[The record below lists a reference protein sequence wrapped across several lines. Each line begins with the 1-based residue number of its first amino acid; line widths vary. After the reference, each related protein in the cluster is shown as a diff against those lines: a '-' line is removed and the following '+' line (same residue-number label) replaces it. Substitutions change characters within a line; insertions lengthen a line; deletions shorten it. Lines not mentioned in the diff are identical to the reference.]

1 MAGVPEIKRVRPQH
15 EEYMEDSPEAQ
26 AIHEKELRDAE
37 ALRELAPDI
46 PLREALEAQTAA
58 DQIRLK
64 KIMRKVDFRQI
75 SILALV
81 YIWAYIDRSNLG
93 NVNIAGMRDDLDTN
107 VGNRYSVL
115 TMVFFIGY
123 PLVDIPAMYLTRKVG
138 PALWIGSIGVAWSVI
153 TIGQGFCHSWTALA
167 VCRALLGL
175 LEGGL
180 VPGVLYLLG
189 CWYTR
194 YEIGTRIA
202 AFYVIG
208 IMSAGIS
215 GLLAY
220 GLEKMDGT
228 AGIRGWRWIFIIEG
242 VISGV
247 VALASYFLIID
258 FPEKAAKKNSLGL
271 PRFLTPEEAAL
282 VLARIEHDRGDAV
295 EEKLTWN
302 LFISYI
308 KDWKLW
314 EFSLYLLLNNAAL
327 YAFAYFLPVILKDG
341 FGYSTAK
348 AQVMTFPPYLVGGV
362 WMVICGVLG
371 DKLRT
376 RGPIMIANCV
386 IFIVGIVMVVW
397 CTGTRARYAG
407 VFIGQMGTVGNIPLQ
422 WAYAHNNLVGQLKK
436 GLAMAMMTMGG
447 AFSGI
452 IAGNAFRSQDAPG
465 YRPGL
470 WMSIAFNIL
479 YGILIAKNIFLFRRQ
494 NRRADRGEIVLL
506 GQPGFRYT
514 L

>member
-1 MAGVPEIKRVRPQH
+1 MVYTSDVKQARPEH
-15 EEYMEDSPEAQ
+15 GEYAEESSEAQ
-26 AIHEKELRDAE
+26 ATYEKELRDAE
-37 ALRELAPDI
+37 ALREHAPDI
-46 PLREALEAQTAA
+46 PLREAMEAQTLA
-58 DQIRLK
+58 DQRRLK

-75 SILALV
+75 TILALV

-93 NVNIAGMRDDLDTN
+93 NANIAGMREDLDTD
-107 VGNRYSVL
+107 VSNRYSVL
-115 TMVFFIGY
+115 TMIFFIGY
-123 PLVDIPAMYLTRKVG
+123 ALVDIPAMWLTRKLG
-138 PALWIGSIGVAWSVI
+138 PAFWIGSIGLAWSVI
-153 TIGQGFCHSWTALA
+153 TIGQGFCNTWGSLA
-167 VCRALLGL
+167 VCRALLGF

-194 YEIGTRIA
+194 YEIGIRIA

-208 IMSAGIS
+208 IMSAGLS
-215 GLLAY
+215 GLMAY
-220 GLEKMDGT
+220 GLEKMEGT

-242 VISGV
+242 VVSGV

-258 FPEKAAKKNSLGL
+258 FPERAAKKNSMGL

-295 EEKLTWN
+295 EEKLTWA
-302 LFISYI
+302 LFASYI
-308 KDWKLW
+308 QDWKLW
-314 EFSLYLLLNNAAL
+314 EFPFYLLLNNAAL

-362 WMVICGVLG
+362 WMIICGYLG
-371 DKLRT
+371 DRLRT
-376 RGPIMIANCV
+376 RGPIMIANCA
-386 IFIVGIVMVVW
+386 IYIIGIVMVGW
-397 CTGTRARYAG
+397 CTDTRARYAG
-407 VFIGQMGTVGNIPLQ
+407 VFVGQMGIVGNVPLQ

-447 AFSGI
+447 AVSGI
-452 IAGNAFRSQDAPG
+452 ITGNVFRSQDAPG

-470 WMSIAFNIL
+470 WVSIAFNIL
-479 YGILIAKNIFLFRRQ
+479 YAVLVAKNFVLFRRE
-494 NRRADRGEIVLL
+494 NRRADRGEIVIM